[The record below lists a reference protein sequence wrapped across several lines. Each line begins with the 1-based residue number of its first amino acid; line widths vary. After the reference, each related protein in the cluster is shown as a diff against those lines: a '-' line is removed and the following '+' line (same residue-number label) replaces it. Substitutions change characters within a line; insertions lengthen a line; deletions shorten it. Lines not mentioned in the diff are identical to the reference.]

1 MKIGID
7 IDDTIAKSY
16 EAMKVALLEES
27 NYLISDD
34 ILYYHD
40 PMALDYYSRNSDE
53 MTLKLEVKEDAVEV
67 INKLKDEGYEI
78 YFITARNNKYYK
90 DAYGSTYKWLIDK
103 GFKFDKLIID
113 SKYKDIECEKLG
125 ITHFIDDS
133 IDHVN
138 SIISKNI
145 KGYIFT
151 SYYNRKFDLD
161 NRVNN
166 WKEVYELIKGSE

>member
-16 EAMKVALLEES
+16 EAMKEALMEES
-27 NYLISDD
+27 NYVISDD

-40 PMALDYYSRNSDE
+40 PMALDYYSRNSDD

-67 INKLKDEGYEI
+67 INKLKDDGHEI

-90 DAYGSTYKWLIDK
+90 DAYGSTYKWLTDK
-103 GFKFDKLIID
+103 GFKFDGLIID
-113 SKYKDIECEKLG
+113 GKYKDIECEKLG

-133 IDHVN
+133 VDHVIK
-138 SIISKNI
+138 IINKNI
-145 KGYIFT
+145 KGYVFT
-151 SYYNRKFDLD
+151 SYYNKRFDLN
-161 NRVNN
+161 NRVNS

>member
-1 MKIGID
+1 LKIGID
-7 IDDTIAKSY
+7 IDDTIAESY
-16 EAMKVALLEES
+16 EAIKEALLEES

-40 PMALDYYSRNSDE
+40 PIVLDYYSRKSDE
-53 MTLKLEVKEDAVEV
+53 MTLKLNVKEYAVEI

-78 YFITARNNKYYK
+78 YFITARNNHYYK
-90 DAYGSTYKWLIDK
+90 DAYGITYRWLKEK

-138 SIISKNI
+138 KIMSKNI
-145 KGYIFT
+145 KGYVFT
-151 SYYNRKFDLD
+151 SYYNIKFNIE
-161 NRVNN
+161 NRVSS
-166 WKEVYELIKGSE
+166 WKEIYDLIKEGE